1 MNAAHNATDTGS
13 SKAPLK
19 YAGSDR
25 RIRTLRPASW
35 LRPVVAGLCLLIA
48 GAAAHAQTATATVPA
63 GISPVAVGVNPVTNE
78 VYVANSGDGTITAIN
93 GLTNSTTTITVG
105 TTPSAVAVNP

>member
-35 LRPVVAGLCLLIA
+35 LRPVVAGRCA
-48 GAAAHAQTATATVPA
+48 AAAHAQTATATVPA
-63 GISPVAVGVNPVTNE
+63 GISPVAVGAPVR
-78 VYVANSGDGTITAIN
+78 
-93 GLTNSTTTITVG
+93 
-105 TTPSAVAVNP
+105 SADRL